1 MLLKS
6 DGKFEETLSS
16 GLENDIRNLANF
28 HQSTHYHDYIF
39 IDRAPYKQLH
49 GILQISVQISM
60 FSPHM
65 QKVAFSA

>member
-1 MLLKS
+1 MHWPEM
-6 DGKFEETLSS
+6 GWYEQVPNPYYVT
-16 GLENDIRNLANF
+16 IVY
-28 HQSTHYHDYIF
+28 YHDYIF

>member
-1 MLLKS
+1 M
-6 DGKFEETLSS
+6 GWYEQVPNPYYVT
-16 GLENDIRNLANF
+16 IVY
-28 HQSTHYHDYIF
+28 YHDYIF